1 MRCLRQLRLSVL
13 CAGLRILRDKANAD
27 KARVE
32 SAHFVGAGEEGLE
45 RLVHRFRSGSE
56 LLAAGI
62 VFARKLAR
70 RFQVSLGLARRGFA
84 RGGPIDFCR
93 IALRI
98 C

>member
-1 MRCLRQLRLSVL
+1 MRRLRQLRLAVF
-13 CAGLRILRDKANAD
+13 CAGLCILRDKANAD

-45 RLVHRFRSGSE
+45 CLVHRFRGGSE
-56 LLAAGI
+56 LLAVGV

-70 RFQVSLGLARRGFA
+70 RFQVSLGLARKGFA
-84 RGGPIDFCR
+84 RGDPIDLCR

>member
-62 VFARKLAR
+62 VFARKLTC
-70 RFQVSLGLARRGFA
+70 RFQVSPGLACKHFA
-84 RGGPIDFCR
+84 RGGPIGLCR

>member
-32 SAHFVGAGEEGLE
+32 SAYFVGAGEEGLE
-45 RLVHRFRSGSE
+45 RLIHRFRSGSE
-56 LLAAGI
+56 LFAAGI
-62 VFARKLAR
+62 VFARKLTC
-70 RFQVSLGLARRGFA
+70 RFQVGPGLSRKHFT
-84 RGGPIDFCR
+84 RGGPIGLCR
-93 IALRI
+93 IALRT